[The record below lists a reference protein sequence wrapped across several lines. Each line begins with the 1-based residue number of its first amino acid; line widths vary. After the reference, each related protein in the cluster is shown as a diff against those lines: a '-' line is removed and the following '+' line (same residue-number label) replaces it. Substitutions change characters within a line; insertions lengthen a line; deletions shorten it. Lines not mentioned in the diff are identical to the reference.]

1 MEQNVIA
8 KVGQNVITKEQM
20 IGIIRTLPQ
29 QQAMEV
35 STVEGRKMLLD
46 EMIAGEL
53 FFLEA
58 DAGNFEADEAF
69 QSILTEAK
77 KSLLQRYGIQKL
89 LGDLNVDFEEVTA
102 YYEANKEAFLS
113 DSEVSARHILV
124 DSLELCEQVKT
135 EIAEGLAFE
144 EAAMQYSS
152 CPSKERGGQLGSFG
166 KGRMVPEF
174 EAVAFELPIGEV
186 SAPVQTQFGYHLI
199 VVDEKTEGGQLALA
213 DVSDQIQKQLL
224 NEKHTTVYR
233 GHVEAL
239 KAQYPVEINEEA
251 LK

>member
-58 DAGNFEADEAF
+58 AAGNFEADEAF

-89 LGDLNVDFEEVTA
+89 LGDLKVDFEEVAA
-102 YYEANKEAFLS
+102 YYEANKQEFLS

-174 EAVAFELPIGEV
+174 EAAAFELPIGEV

-199 VVDEKTEGGQLALA
+199 VVDDKTEGGQLDLA
-213 DVSDQIQKQLL
+213 DVSEQIQKQLL
-224 NEKHTTVYR
+224 NDKHTTVYR